1 MIGIDITTISRFKE
15 FSALPRFLER
25 FHVDGTDEVLAAKT
39 WACFEA
45 ITKAEG
51 TIIDCRKLRVMFP
64 KNQRPTLLDDEKIL
78 SGTYVLTLSHEK
90 DTVVAVALRENK
102 Y

>member
-25 FHVDGTDEVLAAKT
+25 FHVDGTDEVSAAKT

-45 ITKAEG
+45 ITKAAY
-51 TIIDCRKLRVMFP
+51 V
-64 KNQRPTLLDDEKIL
+64 KI
-78 SGTYVLTLSHEK
+78 
-90 DTVVAVALRENK
+90 
-102 Y
+102 